1 MPLYRSWQT
10 SHAHIAIWEITE
22 TEDFFA
28 ASLGF
33 GSDKKHPKRRL
44 EHLSG
49 RFLLQ
54 YLVPGFPFDKIQ
66 ISPLGK
72 PQLAD
77 QSLHFSISHS
87 YPYAAVIVSRQQ
99 EVGIDIQV
107 YQDKILRL
115 QSKFLSAAEQLICAN
130 DMQRITL
137 TWCAKE
143 ALFKYYGLGAVDFKE
158 DMPMGSL
165 QRTTPEDALI
175 DMRLEKTRETCQL
188 SGLIQEKFALSY
200 I

>member
-1 MPLYRSWQT
+1 MPLYRSWQD
-10 SHAHIAIWEITE
+10 SDAHIAIWEITE

-28 ASLGF
+28 AALGF

-54 YLVPGFPFDKIQ
+54 YLIPGFPFEKIE

-77 QSLHFSISHS
+77 NTIHFSISHS
-87 YPYAAVIVSRQQ
+87 YPYAAAIVSRQK

-115 QSKFLSAAEQLICAN
+115 QSKFLSEAEQQICG
-130 DMQRITL
+130 DDLQQITL
-137 TWCAKE
+137 AWCAKE
-143 ALFKYYGLGAVDFKE
+143 ALFKYYGLGAVDFKD
-158 DMPMGSL
+158 DMPISKL
-165 QRTTPEDALI
+165 LRFDEANAQI
-175 DMRLEKTRETCQL
+175 KMRLEKTREQCTLNGILQPD
-188 SGLIQEKFALSY
+188 FALSY